1 MTFEKSLERLQEII
15 KILEDGKVELSQSL
29 DLYKEAVQLSVECK
43 KELEKAKLEVEII
56 EKNEF

>member
-1 MTFEKSLERLQEII
+1 MTFEKSLERLQKII